1 MLEALFFGL
10 LVLFPKN
17 SRLLG
22 LAFAENFYLNTFCK
36 QRRAVER
43 RKEKKRVD
51 LVSQKYIASL
61 DSDDYRHQGK
71 LRAPMRFPAGHS
83 KLCLSATRH
92 AFSALRFEPRIM
104 NCSCTREVAGSES
117 LLCRPKV
124 ILVDETGKGQV
135 PDIMRKFIRSSRSL
149 LATHLI

>member
-17 SRLLG
+17 SRVLG
-22 LAFAENFYLNTFCK
+22 LAFAENFYLKTFCK
-36 QRRAVER
+36 QRRAEGGS
-43 RKEKKRVD
+43 EKKRVH
-51 LVSQKYIASL
+51 LVSLKYIASL
-61 DSDDYRHQGK
+61 DSDDYGHQGK
-71 LRAPMRFPAGHS
+71 LRAPMRFLGGHP

-104 NCSCTREVAGSES
+104 NCSCTREMVGNES
-117 LLCRPKV
+117 LLCRPKI
-124 ILVDETGKGQV
+124 ILADETGKGQV

-149 LATHLI
+149 LATRLI